1 MEIPTKLTFEVAV
14 KSVVNLVVTPTNDE
28 KLNIYSL
35 YKQATVGDINIP
47 KPGFFDFAGHAKW
60 NAWNQAIGKT
70 SEVAK
75 AEYVDFVM
83 SLITKYGLIN
93 TPTIE
98 SV

>member
-1 MEIPTKLTFEVAV
+1 MELFTFETAV
-14 KSVVNLVVTPTNDE
+14 QSVVKLAVAPANDE
-28 KLNIYSL
+28 KLRIYCL

-60 NAWNQAIGKT
+60 NAWNGEVGKT
-70 SEVAK
+70 SEIAK
-75 AEYVDFVM
+75 AEYVDFVT
-83 SLITKYGLIN
+83 SLIAKYGLIA